1 MPRLPKNIK
10 KRGRMFY
17 FRLERNGRCYY
28 RSLGPNLTEA
38 KRRAMLLK
46 QELLT
51 KPVGEETARP
61 LTVAAFAE
69 SWLADYVGQ
78 RRIERNQTL
87 AAQRLRD
94 FILPVVGPLAL
105 AEVRTPHLRAVRAH
119 CESEGLSPQSVKHAL
134 ADLRCLLRFAVEAG
148 DLAAVPSFRTVMPK
162 IPEMAPKRLS
172 DEEVEKILA
181 SLTPRQAFVVRLAL
195 LTGLRWGE
203 LRRLQWR
210 HVVWKPKPH
219 LVLEETKSGKVRRV
233 PLLPEAAGLLQTA
246 FSETQSVLVI
256 PYRMKNPCCLYANA
270 EEKCGVRW
278 HFHQLRH
285 TFACRWLEA
294 GGSKEALQR
303 ILGHSTIRVTERYGA
318 LSDDAVFS
326 EAEAL
331 ASRVSS
337 RVTPV
342 EAERE
347 SLLRS
352 SAH

>member
-1 MPRLPKNIK
+1 MPRLPKNIR

-28 RSLGPNLTEA
+28 RSLGPNLMEA
-38 KRRAMLLK
+38 KRRAMLLR

-51 KPVGEETARP
+51 NPAEEEAAGPV
-61 LTVAAFAE
+61 TVAAFAE

-78 RRIERNQTL
+78 RRIERNKML

-94 FILPVVGPLAL
+94 FILPVVGPLVL
-105 AEVRTPHLRAVRAH
+105 ADVRMPHLRAVRAH
-119 CESEGLSPQSVKHAL
+119 CESERLSPQSVKHAL

-148 DLAAVPSFRTVMPK
+148 ELAAVPSFRTVMPK
-162 IPEMAPKRLS
+162 ILETAPKRLS

-181 SLTPRQAFVVRLAL
+181 SLTPRQAFVVRLGL

-210 HVVWKPKPH
+210 HVIGKPKPH

-233 PLLPEAAGLLQTA
+233 PLVPEAADLLRTA
-246 FSETQSVLVI
+246 FAGTESVQVL
-256 PYRMKNPCCLYANA
+256 PYRMLKPCSLYANG
-270 EEKCGVRW
+270 EKRCGVRW

-318 LSDDAVFS
+318 LSDEAVFA
-326 EAEAL
+326 EAEGVG
-331 ASRVSS
+331 SRVSS
-337 RVTPV
+337 RVTAV